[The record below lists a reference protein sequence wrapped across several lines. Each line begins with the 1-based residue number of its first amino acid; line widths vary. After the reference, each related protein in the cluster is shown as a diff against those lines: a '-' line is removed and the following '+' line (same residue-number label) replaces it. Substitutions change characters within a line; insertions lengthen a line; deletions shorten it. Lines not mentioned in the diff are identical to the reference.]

1 MVPVKFAALISFLY
15 IGLLFAVAYFADK
28 RRESGRSVIANSH
41 VYSLSLAVH
50 YTSWTFYGLVGQ
62 AATTGI
68 AFLAPYLGATLT
80 AFTWWLLLRKM
91 VRICKEQNI
100 LSIADF
106 ISSRYGKSP
115 LLGGIVTVFS
125 IMAIIPYI
133 ALQLKAV
140 SHTFDILT
148 LPAGGAGELTPE
160 LFPTLD
166 TPFFVALSLGLFG
179 VLFGARRQ
187 DSTGRLEGMIAA
199 VALQSVI
206 KLVAFLTIGMFV
218 TYGLFD
224 GFSDIFSRFTTQF
237 PERSHLFTLGTQGA
251 SYSSWFSWLL
261 FSMAAIMFLP
271 RQFHVMVIENADET
285 HIRDAMWRF
294 PVYTFLLTL
303 FVMPIALGGLI
314 LSGGNADN
322 ADFFVINL
330 PLQTGHAWLAMLV
343 FIGGFS
349 ASAGMVMVESIVMS
363 TMILNHLVI
372 PVVLKLKLG
381 AADISGLLLHI
392 KRAGIIAVVFLGYLY
407 YRVIGESYSL
417 INIGVVSLIA
427 ASQFAPAI
435 IGGLY
440 WKQATR
446 SGAIVGLTA
455 GFLLWVYTL
464 LIPLFVQAGWMGNH
478 IMRDG
483 PFGIGFLRP
492 LELFGLDS
500 LDMLSHALFW
510 TMFFNIGSFIAISLL
525 SAPDRSDSEQA
536 EKFVDIF
543 VPGEHPI
550 IRKRMSKAP
559 AIVEF
564 IALMT
569 KFVGEKE
576 ANAAMLEY
584 LKDKNIDERGGLSE
598 FELPLLKRFT
608 ERILARSVGATAAGV
623 IVDSYL
629 SARGSELEDV
639 FNIFGT
645 VSLNRTASREQLS
658 VLYETSRIVASKA
671 DLQTILDRILDH
683 LQQQFKFDVCVIRTL
698 DEEKM
703 YLAVRSHKGMSP
715 QHLEQSYRRLDQ
727 ETYAGKAFLNNSVVV
742 VNDTDSM
749 EKPVSAHIVQFEG
762 IKSFAH
768 VPITIEGK
776 TVGLLSAFSKYM
788 KGIFTVEVIELFEN
802 LAGQIG
808 IALRNAH
815 QTEKLILAKEHEK
828 ELQIARTI
836 QMGLLPTR
844 SPEIRGISLAGTC
857 IPAREVGGDYFDYF
871 SRGPAVLDLVIAD
884 VSGHNVGAALL
895 MAEVRTFILAEATK
909 LQYPDEI
916 LYNLNE
922 FLHEDLSRAELF
934 ITMFYLTFSTTTS
947 ELSFSS
953 AGHNPPLL
961 WRQETR
967 SCEWLDAEGLI
978 LGVKRSIR
986 FERKRLQMRSGDVLL
1001 LYTDGI
1007 TEASGPDNELF
1018 GENRL
1023 CSVLMEHHRLH
1034 PQQIIDT
1041 LLNRV
1046 RAFTGNRPLSDD
1058 VSVIVMSYAPDHS
1071 ENDLGTAATPKS
1083 GNSADDAD
1091 EPA

>member
-1 MVPVKFAALISFLY
+1 MIPVKIAALISFLY

-28 RRESGRSVIANSH
+28 RRESGRSVIANPH
-41 VYSLSLAVH
+41 VYTLSLAVH
-50 YTSWTFYGLVGQ
+50 YTAWTFYGLVGQ

-80 AFTWWLLLRKM
+80 AFTWWFLLRKM

-115 LLGGIVTVFS
+115 LLGVIVTVFS

-140 SHTFDILT
+140 SHTFDLLT
-148 LPAGGAGELTPE
+148 LPAGGASGLTPE

-166 TPFFVALSLGLFG
+166 TAFFIALFLGLFG

-187 DSTGRLEGMIAA
+187 NSTGRLEGMVAA

-206 KLVAFLTIGMFV
+206 KLVAFITIGLFV

-237 PERSHLFTLGTQGA
+237 PERSHLFTLGTEAA
-251 SYSSWFSWLL
+251 SYSSWFSWLI

-271 RQFHVMVIENADET
+271 RQFHVMVIENADEA

-294 PVYTFLLTL
+294 PAYTFLLTL

-314 LSGGNADN
+314 LNGGDAGN

-330 PLQTGHAWLAMLV
+330 PLQAGHVWLALLV

-349 ASAGMVMVESIVMS
+349 ASVGMVMVESVVLS

-381 AADISGLLLHI
+381 ATDMSGLLLNI

-407 YRVIGESYSL
+407 YRFIGESYSL
-417 INIGVVSLIA
+417 ISIGVVSLIA

-446 SGAIVGLTA
+446 SGAIVGLTL

-464 LIPLFVQAGWMGNH
+464 LIPLFVQAGWLGDH
-478 IMRDG
+478 ILQDG

-492 LELFGLDS
+492 LQLFGLDS

-510 TMFFNIGSFIAISLL
+510 TMFFNIGSFIAISLM

-536 EKFVDIF
+536 DKFVDVF
-543 VPGEHPI
+543 EPGEHPI

-564 IALMT
+564 VALMT

-576 ANAAMLEY
+576 ASAAMVEY
-584 LKDKNIDERGGLSE
+584 LNDKDIDERGCLSE

-683 LQQQFKFDVCVIRTL
+683 LQQQFKFDICVIRTL

-703 YLAVRSHKGMSP
+703 CLAVRSHKGMSP
-715 QHLEQSYRRLDQ
+715 QHLEQSHRRLDQ
-727 ETYAGKAFLNNSVVV
+727 ETYAGKAFLNDSVVV

-768 VPITIEGK
+768 APITIEGK
-776 TVGLLSAFSKYM
+776 TVGLLSAFSKSM
-788 KGIFTVEVIELFEN
+788 KGIFTDEVIELFEN
-802 LAGQIG
+802 LAGQVG
-808 IALRNAH
+808 IALRNAQ

-844 SPEIRGISLAGTC
+844 PPEIRGISLAGTC

-871 SRGPAVLDLVIAD
+871 SRGPAILDLIIAD

-895 MAEVRTFILAEATK
+895 MAEVRTFIQAEAKK
-909 LQYPDEI
+909 LQNPDDI
-916 LYNLNE
+916 LFALNE
-922 FLHEDLSRAELF
+922 FLYDDLTRAELF
-934 ITMFYLTFSTTTS
+934 ISMFYLAFNTCTGELTFSN
-947 ELSFSS
+947 
-953 AGHNPPLL
+953 AGHNSPLI
-961 WRQETR
+961 WREDTQ

-978 LGVKRSIR
+978 LGIKRN
-986 FERKRLQMRSGDVLL
+986 FTYEKKRVPLNPGDILL

-1007 TEASGPDNELF
+1007 TEASNPDNEMF
-1018 GENRL
+1018 GEIRL
-1023 CSVLMEHHRLH
+1023 CTLLKEYHSLP
-1034 PQQIIDT
+1034 PQQIIDG
-1041 LLNRV
+1041 LYRQV
-1046 RAFTGNRPLSDD
+1046 RSFTGSQFLADD
-1058 VSVIVMSYAPDHS
+1058 VSLVAMKMESRQVEIS
-1071 ENDLGTAATPKS
+1071 
-1083 GNSADDAD
+1083 
-1091 EPA
+1091 

>member
-1 MVPVKFAALISFLY
+1 MITVKLAALISLLY
-15 IGLLFAVAYFADK
+15 IGLLFAVAYFADR
-28 RRESGRSVIANSH
+28 RREAGRSIIANSY

-68 AFLAPYLGATLT
+68 AFIAPYLGATLT
-80 AFTWWLLLRKM
+80 AFTWWFLLRKM

-115 LLGGIVTVFS
+115 TLGGIVTIFS

-140 SHTFDILT
+140 SHTFDLLT
-148 LPAGGAGELTPE
+148 LPGGGESGLTNVAPA

-166 TPFFVALSLGLFG
+166 TAFFVALALGLFG

-187 DSTGRLEGMIAA
+187 DSSGRLEGMVAA
-199 VALQSVI
+199 VALQSII
-206 KLVAFLTIGMFV
+206 KLVAFITVGLFV

-224 GFSDIFSRFTTQF
+224 GFSDIFSRFSAQF
-237 PERSHLFTLGTQGA
+237 PERTHLFTLGSQAT
-251 SYSSWFSWLL
+251 SYSSWLSWLL
-261 FSMAAIMFLP
+261 FSMTAIMFLP
-271 RQFHVMVIENADET
+271 RQFHIMVIENADEA

-314 LSGGNADN
+314 LSGGSTVN

-330 PLQTGHAWLAMLV
+330 PLQTGHTWLAMLV

-349 ASAGMVMVESIVMS
+349 ASVGMVMVESVVLS

-381 AADISGLLLHI
+381 ATDISGLLLNI
-392 KRAGIIAVVFLGYLY
+392 KRAGIILVVLLGYLY

-427 ASQFAPAI
+427 ATQFAPAI
-435 IGGLY
+435 IGALY
-440 WKQATR
+440 WKQASR
-446 SGAIVGLTA
+446 NGAIAGLA
-455 GFLLWVYTL
+455 LGFLLWAYTL
-464 LIPLFVQAGWMGNH
+464 LVPMFVESGWLGRN
-478 IMRDG
+478 ILESG
-483 PFGIGFLRP
+483 PFDVRFLRP
-492 LELFGLDS
+492 LQLFGLDS

-510 TMFFNIGSFIAISLL
+510 TMLFNIGSFIAISLI
-525 SAPDRSDSEQA
+525 SAPDRKETEQA
-536 EKFVDIF
+536 DKFVDVF
-543 VPGEHPI
+543 AASENPV

-559 AIVEF
+559 AIIEF
-564 IALMT
+564 VALMT

-576 ANAAMLEY
+576 AAAAMGEY
-584 LKDKNIDERGGLSE
+584 LQDKDIDEGGRLSE
-598 FELPLLKRFT
+598 FELPLLKSFT
-608 ERILARSVGATAAGV
+608 ERVLARSVGATAAGV

-629 SARGSELEDV
+629 SALGSELEDV

-645 VSLNRTASREQLS
+645 VNLNRTASREQLS

-683 LQQQFKFDVCVIRTL
+683 IRQQFKFDICIIRTL
-698 DEEKM
+698 DEETM
-703 YLAVRSHKGMSP
+703 CLAVRSHKGMSAR
-715 QHLEQSYRRLDQ
+715 HLEESYRQLDQ
-727 ETYAGKAFLNNSVVV
+727 GTYAGAAFLSNSVVV
-742 VNDTDSM
+742 VNDADRVD
-749 EKPVSAHIVQFEG
+749 KPASAHVIQFEG

-768 VPITIEGK
+768 APITIEGK
-776 TVGLLSAFSKYM
+776 TVGLLSAFSKSM
-788 KGIFTVEVIELFEN
+788 KGIFTDEVIELFEN
-802 LAGQIG
+802 LAGQVG

-815 QTEKLILAKEHEK
+815 QTDKLIRAKEHEK

-836 QMGLLPTR
+836 QMGLLPAC
-844 SPEIRGISLAGTC
+844 SPEIQGVSLAGMC

-871 SRGPAVLDLVIAD
+871 SRGPALLELVIAD

-895 MAEVRTFILAEATK
+895 MAEVRTFIQAEAK
-909 LQYPDEI
+909 RLQNPDEI
-916 LYNLNE
+916 LFALNE
-922 FLHEDLSRAELF
+922 FLYEDLTRAELF
-934 ITMFYLTFSTTTS
+934 ITMFYLTYDANSG
-947 ELSFSS
+947 ELSFAN
-953 AGHNPPLL
+953 AGHNPPLV
-961 WRQETR
+961 WRADTR

-978 LGVKRSIR
+978 LGVTRSIAY
-986 FERKRLQMRSGDVLL
+986 EKKLVRLSPGDILL

-1007 TEASGPDNELF
+1007 TEASNSGKEMF
-1018 GENRL
+1018 GEDRL
-1023 CSVLMEHHRLH
+1023 CSLLSRYQTLP
-1034 PQQIIDT
+1034 PQQIIDS
-1041 LLNRV
+1041 LLQQV
-1046 RAFTGNRPLSDD
+1046 RSFADNQALVDD
-1058 VSVIVMSYAPDHS
+1058 VSLVVMKLEPQPDEIV
-1071 ENDLGTAATPKS
+1071 
-1083 GNSADDAD
+1083 
-1091 EPA
+1091 